1 MYWSWFQSTGADMR
15 KYLTTVHGQSM
26 AYSWPCRICLRA
38 TGRVGR
44 TIVYLLQCDDRV
56 RRQTLLRVL
65 VQQKRLRCNSALL
78 RRWHRRLLV
87 VDWIHRVMKM
97 RRGPSYT
104 CATD

>member
-1 MYWSWFQSTGADMR
+1 MR
-15 KYLTTVHGQSM
+15 KYLTRVHGQSM

-38 TGRVGR
+38 TVRVGR
-44 TIVYLLQCDDRV
+44 TVVYLLQCDDRI

-65 VQQKRLRCNSALL
+65 VQQKRLRCNSTLL
-78 RRWHRRLLV
+78 RRWHGRLVV